1 MVPGR
6 FLELQYTTNQSSSA
20 QIYNHTKLYIM
31 LKRKKESLEK
41 GDQLFLR
48 TSNENQK
55 GTLAELMSGYSKLLI
70 DDPVRPFKEK
80 DLQNIE
86 NNVDYGILAAL
97 DGTWVSYNA
106 NYNTNIEKK
115 SIASG
120 IHTTIMP
127 SPGTNSGTIPG
138 KFSFECEEYIEKLT
152 FSVVPGGVRNRGGAS
167 ELFCGAV
174 KYEQSIKSVN
184 TVAGQEALKYTPIHE
199 ENGMYLWLSDV
210 YNHAATKES
219 IEKDRGIHAFSEQD
233 FKDYG
238 YTGDYRNEPLVQ
250 ISADENNKKYILL
263 SELAEGQE
271 YFEIIPAQEL
281 KPGAGADGPYFIP
294 DYSISRSGV
303 IPHGS
308 TITLLG
314 DIETKNSQY
323 LVDGSPEF
331 PKGNAAW
338 ETDHLSISRTMGGA
352 GAGPTNPIN
361 LDQPAPAWVRE
372 KLTDENDRG
381 SNKIYTQRI
390 LADHL
395 YPYSVRPDLRL
406 RDTLS
411 GQQVSNY
418 VLVQMS
424 SKMKTGAQGGI
435 LNVPFVNR
443 FVPTV
448 EVDFRL
454 WIETVI
460 EDGKEILQL
469 QYEQIV
475 FFEFDFGNDGGTTS
489 WPHIQIN
496 TLRKIEDIPEEQRR
510 IIEEQFYGCKK
521 TDIGVTANTS
531 NPTSGCPYH
540 KE

>member
-1 MVPGR
+1 
-6 FLELQYTTNQSSSA
+6 
-20 QIYNHTKLYIM
+20 M
-31 LKRKKESLEK
+31 LKRKKESLEA
-41 GDQLFLR
+41 GSQLLR
-48 TSNENQK
+48 KSSSENQ
-55 GTLAELMSGYSKLLI
+55 GVLAQVMDGYSKLLI
-70 DDPVRPFKEK
+70 DDPVMPFKEEN
-80 DLQNIE
+80 LQEIA
-86 NNVDYGILAAL
+86 NNVDYGVLAAL

-106 NYNTNIEKK
+106 NYNKNIGET
-115 SIASG
+115 SLAGG

-138 KFSFECEEYIEKLT
+138 KFSFDCEEYIEKLT
-152 FSVVPGGVRNRGGAS
+152 FSLVPGGVRNRGGAS

-174 KYEQSIKSVN
+174 KYEQTIKSVN
-184 TVAGQEALKYTPIHE
+184 KEAGQPELQYMSIHE

-219 IEKDRGIHAFSEQD
+219 IEKDRGIHAFSDED
-233 FKDYG
+233 YKNYG
-238 YTGDYRNEPLVQ
+238 YKGEYRDEPLVQ
-250 ISADENNKKYILL
+250 VKDENGTPSYILL
-263 SELAEGQE
+263 SNLKEGQE

-281 KPGAGADGPYFIP
+281 KPGDGVKGPYFIP

-314 DIETKNSQY
+314 DIAPNGTHY
-323 LVDGSPEF
+323 LINGSPQF
-331 PKGNAAW
+331 PYGLSAW
-338 ETDHLSISRTMGGA
+338 QTDHLSISKTMGG
-352 GAGPTNPIN
+352 GGHEPIN
-361 LDQPAPAWVRE
+361 LDEPAPAWVHE
-372 KLTDENDRG
+372 TLTDKNDEG

-390 LADHL
+390 LANDL

-411 GQQVSNY
+411 GQNVSNY
-418 VLVQMS
+418 VFVQMS

-489 WPHIQIN
+489 WPHIQVN
-496 TLRKIEDIPEEQRR
+496 TLRKLEDIPADQRKV
-510 IIEEQFYGCKK
+510 IEEQFFDQKPNITATG
-521 TDIGVTANTS
+521 DTAN
-531 NPTSGCPYH
+531 PAAGCPYH
-540 KE
+540 KG

>member
-1 MVPGR
+1 
-6 FLELQYTTNQSSSA
+6 
-20 QIYNHTKLYIM
+20 M
-31 LKRKKESLEK
+31 LKRKKESPEK
-41 GDQLFLR
+41 GSELLR
-48 TSNENQK
+48 KSSGENQS
-55 GTLAELMSGYSKLLI
+55 TLAQVMDGYSKLLI
-70 DDPVRPFKEK
+70 DDPVLPFKEEN
-80 DLQNIE
+80 LQDIA
-86 NNVDYGILAAL
+86 NNVDYGVLAAL

-106 NYNTNIEKK
+106 NYNQNIGKP
-115 SIASG
+115 SLAGG

-138 KFSFECEEYIEKLT
+138 KFSFDCEEYIEKLT
-152 FSVVPGGVRNRGGAS
+152 FSLVSGGVRNRGGAS

-174 KYEQSIKSVN
+174 KYEQTIKSVN
-184 TVAGQEALKYTPIHE
+184 KEEGKPYLQYAGIHE

-219 IEKDRGIHAFSEQD
+219 IEKDRGIHAFSDED
-233 FKDYG
+233 FKNYG
-238 YTGDYRNEPLVQ
+238 YTGEYRDEPLVQ

-263 SELAEGQE
+263 SELQPGQE
-271 YFEIIPAQEL
+271 YYEIIPAQEL
-281 KPGAGADGPYFIP
+281 KPGDGIKGPYFIP

-314 DIETKNSQY
+314 DIAPDGNNY
-323 LVDGSPEF
+323 LIDGSPKF
-331 PKGNAAW
+331 PYGDAAW
-338 ETDHLSISRTMGGA
+338 QTDHLAISQTMGGA
-352 GAGPTNPIN
+352 GASATHPIN
-361 LDQPAPAWVRE
+361 LDQPAPAWVHE
-372 KLTDENDRG
+372 KLNDHNDKG

-390 LADHL
+390 LANDL

-411 GQQVSNY
+411 GQNVTNY

-454 WIETVI
+454 WIETVM

-489 WPHIQIN
+489 WPHIQVN
-496 TLRKIEDIPEEQRR
+496 TLRKLEDIPEDQRR
-510 IIEEQFYGCKK
+510 VIEEQFFDCKP
-521 TDIGVTANTS
+521 TTSGTVETASTA
-531 NPTSGCPYH
+531 SGCPYH
-540 KE
+540 K

>member
-1 MVPGR
+1 
-6 FLELQYTTNQSSSA
+6 
-20 QIYNHTKLYIM
+20 M
-31 LKRKKESLEK
+31 LKRKKESLEA
-41 GDQLFLR
+41 GEQLFR
-48 TSNENQK
+48 KSSGENQK

-70 DDPVRPFKEK
+70 DDPVMPFKEK
-80 DLQNIE
+80 NLHDIE
-86 NNVDYGILAAL
+86 NDVDYGILKAL

-106 NYNTNIEKK
+106 NYNNNIEKK

-138 KFSFECEEYIEKLT
+138 KFSFDSEEYIEKLT
-152 FSVVPGGVRNRGGAS
+152 FSLVPGGVRNRGGAS
-167 ELFCGAV
+167 ELFCGAM

-184 TVAGQEALKYTPIHE
+184 KAEGQESLKYTPIHE

-219 IEKDRGIHAFSEQD
+219 IEKDRGIHAFSED
-233 FKDYG
+233 DYKKYG
-238 YTGDYRNEPLVQ
+238 YKGEYRDEPLVQ

-263 SELAEGQE
+263 SELQEGQE
-271 YFEIIPAQEL
+271 YYEIIPAQEL
-281 KPGAGADGPYFIP
+281 KPGDGIKGPYFIP

-314 DIETKNSQY
+314 DIAPNDSNY
-323 LVDGSPEF
+323 LINGSPEF
-331 PKGNAAW
+331 PYGITAW
-338 ETDHLSISRTMGGA
+338 QTDHLSISKTMGGA
-352 GAGPTNPIN
+352 GHDPIN
-361 LDQPAPAWVRE
+361 LDQPAPAWVHE
-372 KLTDENDRG
+372 KLDDQNDKG

-390 LADHL
+390 LADDL

-460 EDGKEILQL
+460 EDGKEIIQL

-489 WPHIQIN
+489 WPHIQVN
-496 TLRKIEDIPEEQRR
+496 TLRKIEDIPEDQRR
-510 IIEEQFYGCKK
+510 VIEEQFFDGKK
-521 TDIGVTANTS
+521 PDINVTGDMT
-531 NPTSGCPYH
+531 NPASGCPYH
-540 KE
+540 KG

>member
-1 MVPGR
+1 
-6 FLELQYTTNQSSSA
+6 
-20 QIYNHTKLYIM
+20 M

-41 GDQLFLR
+41 GSELLR
-48 TSNENQK
+48 KSSGENQ
-55 GTLAELMSGYSKLLI
+55 GTLAQVMDGYSKLLI
-70 DDPVRPFKEK
+70 DDPVLPFKEEN
-80 DLQNIE
+80 LQDIA
-86 NNVDYGILAAL
+86 NNVDYGVLAAL

-106 NYNTNIEKK
+106 NYNQNIGKP
-115 SIASG
+115 SLAGG

-138 KFSFECEEYIEKLT
+138 KFSFDCEEYIEKLT
-152 FSVVPGGVRNRGGAS
+152 FSLVAGGVRNRGGAS

-174 KYEQSIKSVN
+174 KYEQTIKSVN
-184 TVAGQEALKYTPIHE
+184 KVEGKPDLQYAGIHE

-219 IEKDRGIHAFSEQD
+219 IEKDRGIHAFSDED
-233 FKDYG
+233 FKNYG
-238 YTGDYRNEPLVQ
+238 YTGEYRDEPLVQ
-250 ISADENNKKYILL
+250 ISADENHKKYILL
-263 SELAEGQE
+263 SELQPGQE
-271 YFEIIPAQEL
+271 YYEIIPAQEL
-281 KPGAGADGPYFIP
+281 KPGDGIKGPYFIP

-314 DIETKNSQY
+314 DIAPDGNNY
-323 LVDGSPEF
+323 LINGSPKF
-331 PKGNAAW
+331 PYGNAAW
-338 ETDHLSISRTMGGA
+338 QTDHLAISQTMGGA
-352 GAGPTNPIN
+352 GASPTHPID
-361 LDQPAPAWVRE
+361 LDQPAPAWVHE
-372 KLTDENDRG
+372 KLNDHNDKG

-390 LADHL
+390 LANDL

-411 GQQVSNY
+411 GQNVTNY

-489 WPHIQIN
+489 WPHIQVN
-496 TLRKIEDIPEEQRR
+496 TLRKLQDIPEDQRR
-510 IIEEQFYGCKK
+510 VIEEQFFDCKPATSGTVET
-521 TDIGVTANTS
+521 TDAA
-531 NPTSGCPYH
+531 SGCPYH
-540 KE
+540 KG

>member
-1 MVPGR
+1 
-6 FLELQYTTNQSSSA
+6 
-20 QIYNHTKLYIM
+20 M
-31 LKRKKESLEK
+31 LKRKKQSLEAGRQLLSK
-41 GDQLFLR
+41 GLSQGPV
-48 TSNENQK
+48 N
-55 GTLAELMSGYSKLLI
+55 LAEIMNGYSKLLI
-70 DDPVRPFKEK
+70 DDPVRPFREEN
-80 DLQNIE
+80 LSEIE
-86 NNVDYGILAAL
+86 SSVDYGILEAL
-97 DGTWVSYNA
+97 QGTWVSYNV
-106 NYNTNIEKK
+106 NYNKNITNP
-115 SIASG
+115 SLASG

-138 KFSFECEEYIEKLT
+138 KFSFDCEEYIEKLT
-152 FSVVPGGVRNRGGAS
+152 FTIVPGGVRNRGGAS

-174 KYEQSIKSVN
+174 KYEQSIQSVN
-184 TVAGQEALKYTPIHE
+184 AVKGQDALKYTPIHE

-219 IEKDRGIHAFSEQD
+219 IERDRGIHAFSQED
-233 FKDYG
+233 FDQYG
-238 YTGDYRNEPLVQ
+238 YTGEYRDEPLVRVSQ
-250 ISADENNKKYILL
+250 DGEENKYILL
-263 SELAEGQE
+263 SQLEPGQP
-271 YFEIIPAQEL
+271 YYEIIPAQEL
-281 KPGAGADGPYFIP
+281 KPGAGIDGPYFIP

-314 DIETKNSQY
+314 DIAPQGQNY
-323 LVDGSPEF
+323 LIKGSPYF
-331 PKGNAAW
+331 PDGKEAW
-338 ETDHLSISRTMGGA
+338 QPDHLSISRTMGSA
-352 GAGPTNPIN
+352 GVTPDNIID
-361 LDQPAPAWVRE
+361 LDRPAPAWVHE
-372 KLTDENDRG
+372 KLDDKNDPG

-390 LADHL
+390 LADDL

-406 RDTLS
+406 RDTLR
-411 GQQVSNY
+411 GQNVSNY
-418 VLVQMS
+418 VHIKMS

-448 EVDFRL
+448 EVDMDM

-489 WPHIQIN
+489 WPHIQTN
-496 TLRKIEDIPEEQRR
+496 TLRKLKDIPEDQRKVIEQ
-510 IIEEQFYGCKK
+510 QFPG
-521 TDIGVTANTS
+521 TQPEITGDGST
-531 NPTSGCPYH
+531 GCPYH